1 MKRRRRRLR
10 VKAKSR
16 RSPCRSGDGASAAA
30 AATATDEGSS
40 VQALLG
46 MDDDTIEEKLY
57 NCLIQLNDP
66 PPKPPNYWSEY
77 DEPQQIT
84 ELYQRLALYRI
95 RGYELQVHRK
105 LPELDDATLK
115 QRHPPQV
122 LYDEGYFYHYEGSL
136 EWCFDDE
143 LCKHAGFEDYQ
154 RLVLNNYGEY
164 QDWDCYKSTL
174 HTYEEDLAYVQ
185 YCEAIENE
193 TKWVDD
199 YLADCSIPW
208 KRVENVACLQSL
220 KVAAGFPNVS
230 PNLVTEGFK
239 EHMGSVRFD
248 FWNYNGLD
256 GVYFEIWKRVAKQN
270 MDFTEAL
277 SEVHQEKMFPSRS
290 FEIEQELE
298 RNPPG
303 IWSMKNKYD
312 AYVACIGASI
322 SDDEARTLITDAV
335 IKMSPKSKVY
345 VDYARKKLEI
355 AEEIGLITKK

>member
-1 MKRRRRRLR
+1 MKRRRRQLR

-30 AATATDEGSS
+30 AATATDEDIS

-84 ELYQRLALYRI
+84 ELYRRLALYRI

-115 QRHPPQV
+115 QHYPPQV

-164 QDWDCYKSTL
+164 QNWDCYKSTL
-174 HTYEEDLAYVQ
+174 HTYEEDIAYVQ

-193 TKWVDD
+193 TK
-199 YLADCSIPW
+199 
-208 KRVENVACLQSL
+208 
-220 KVAAGFPNVS
+220 
-230 PNLVTEGFK
+230 
-239 EHMGSVRFD
+239 
-248 FWNYNGLD
+248 
-256 GVYFEIWKRVAKQN
+256 

-277 SEVHQEKMFPSRS
+277 SDVYQEKMFPSRS

-303 IWSMKNKYD
+303 IWSMKKKYD

-335 IKMSPKSKVY
+335 IKMSPKPKVF